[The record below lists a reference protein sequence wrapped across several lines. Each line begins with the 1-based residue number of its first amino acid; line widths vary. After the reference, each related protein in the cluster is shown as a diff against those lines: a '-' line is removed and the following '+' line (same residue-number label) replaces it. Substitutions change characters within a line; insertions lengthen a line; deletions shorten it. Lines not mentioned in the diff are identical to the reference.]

1 MAGVDDA
8 ENTEAL
14 LCGVRRLS
22 SSVSQASCRHEDCET
37 IRTLQEKLS
46 CTACCAAV
54 PHLSCAADQTRF
66 SVPSFQPSSG
76 MVLQTE
82 SGMLIAG
89 KRQQNRVPPEPVE
102 GPMKMRPNASEI
114 EGLISSISKG
124 RFRKGPK
131 GPLLI
136 FDL

>member
-1 MAGVDDA
+1 MYC
-8 ENTEAL
+8 L
-14 LCGVRRLS
+14 LRRCPTLVVRSRPDKIFCPLAF
-22 SSVSQASCRHEDCET
+22 SQVQAWSC
-37 IRTLQEKLS
+37 K
-46 CTACCAAV
+46 
-54 PHLSCAADQTRF
+54 
-66 SVPSFQPSSG
+66 
-76 MVLQTE
+76 TE

-131 GPLLI
+131 EPLLI